1 VQEDDAVTLS
11 KIQKDELVKNGFCIL
26 PTVLNQERLIEARNA
41 LQGAIKKTMD
51 RGLATHIPG
60 LDPNE
65 HNIRIFNL
73 LDLDPLFVDLIAD
86 AEALSI
92 VKDLIGN
99 DFIVS
104 NFTANIA
111 KPGSGSMEI
120 HSDLSLVHPPP
131 WDQPWAINIIWV
143 LNDMR
148 EENGATRYLPFS
160 HKINQPGDLPKAI
173 SKEMCPIEAEAGSII
188 AMDGRLWHTSGAN
201 ITQNEERG
209 LLFGYYTRS
218 FIRPQWNFTAGLSDE
233 TKSSLPDRL
242 KYKLGLELASN
253 TYADYSNHTEK

>member
-1 VQEDDAVTLS
+1 MTLS
-11 KIQKDELVKNGFCIL
+11 KIQHDELVKNGFCIL
-26 PTVLNQERLIEARNA
+26 PTLLNQERLIEARTA

-73 LDLDPLFVDLIAD
+73 LDLDPFFVDLIGD

-92 VKDLIGN
+92 VEDLIGN

-111 KPGSGSMEI
+111 RPGSGSMEI

-131 WDQPWAINIIWV
+131 WNEPWAINIIWV

-148 EENGATRYLPFS
+148 EENGATRYLPDS
-160 HKINQPGDLPKAI
+160 HKMNQPDALPKEAN
-173 SKEMCPIEAEAGSII
+173 ELMRPIEAEAGSVI

-201 ITQNEERG
+201 LTQNEERG

-218 FIRPQWNFTAGLSDE
+218 FIRPQWNFNTGLSDE
-233 TKSSLPDRL
+233 TKSSLPDQL
-242 KYKLGLELASN
+242 KYRLGLELTAN
-253 TYADYSNHTEK
+253 TYTDYDNRTGQ

>member
-1 VQEDDAVTLS
+1 MQEDDAVTLS

-160 HKINQPGDLPKAI
+160 HKINQPAVCPRRSARRCVLLKQKQEASSQWTVVFGIPPAQTSHKMKNEVYFLAI
-173 SKEMCPIEAEAGSII
+173 TPAPS
-188 AMDGRLWHTSGAN
+188 
-201 ITQNEERG
+201 
-209 LLFGYYTRS
+209 
-218 FIRPQWNFTAGLSDE
+218 
-233 TKSSLPDRL
+233 
-242 KYKLGLELASN
+242 LGLNGISLL
-253 TYADYSNHTEK
+253 DYRTRLNLRFRTV

>member
-1 VQEDDAVTLS
+1 MTLS
-11 KIQKDELVKNGFCIL
+11 KIQHDELVKNGFCIL
-26 PTVLNQERLIEARNA
+26 PTLLNQERLIEARTA

-73 LDLDPLFVDLIAD
+73 LDLDPFFVDLIGD

-92 VKDLIGN
+92 VEDLIGN

-111 KPGSGSMEI
+111 RPGSGSMEI

-131 WDQPWAINIIWV
+131 WNEPWAINIIWV

-148 EENGATRYLPFS
+148 EENGATRYLPDS
-160 HKINQPGDLPKAI
+160 HKMNQPDALPKEAN
-173 SKEMCPIEAEAGSII
+173 ELMRPIEAEAGSII

-201 ITQNEERG
+201 LTQNEERG

-218 FIRPQWNFTAGLSDE
+218 FIRPQWNFNAGLSVE
-233 TKSSLPDRL
+233 TKSSLPDEL
-242 KYKLGLELASN
+242 KYKLGLGLSAN
-253 TYADYSNHTEK
+253 TYADYDYRTG

>member
-1 VQEDDAVTLS
+1 MKEGDSVALS
-11 KIQKDELVKNGFCIL
+11 KIQKDELVRNGFCIL
-26 PTVLNQERLIEARNA
+26 SGVLNQERLSENRTA
-41 LQGAIKKTMD
+41 LQDAIKKTIA
-51 RGLATHIPG
+51 RGIATHIPG
-60 LDPNE
+60 LDPND
-65 HNIRIFNL
+65 HNIRVFNL
-73 LDLDPLFVDLIAD
+73 LDLDPLFVDLISD

-92 VKDLIGN
+92 VEDLIGN

-160 HKINQPGDLPKAI
+160 HKINQPGDLPV
-173 SKEMCPIEAEAGSII
+173 S
-188 AMDGRLWHTSGAN
+188 
-201 ITQNEERG
+201 
-209 LLFGYYTRS
+209 YTHLTL
-218 FIRPQWNFTAGLSDE
+218 P
-233 TKSSLPDRL
+233 TKRIV
-242 KYKLGLELASN
+242 
-253 TYADYSNHTEK
+253 

>member
-1 VQEDDAVTLS
+1 MTLS
-11 KIQKDELVKNGFCIL
+11 KIQKDELVKSGFCIL
-26 PTVLNQERLIEARNA
+26 PTVLSQERLIEVRTA

-51 RGLATHIPG
+51 RGIETHIPG

-65 HNIRIFNL
+65 HNIRVFNL
-73 LDLDPLFVDLIAD
+73 LDLDPLFVNLIGD

-111 KPGSGSMEI
+111 RPGSGSMQI

-131 WDQPWAINIIWV
+131 WNEPWAINIIWV

-148 EENGATRYLPFS
+148 EENGATRYLPDS
-160 HKINQPGDLPKAI
+160 HKMNQPEALPKEAD
-173 SKEMCPIEAEAGSII
+173 ELMRAIEAEAGSII

-201 ITQNEERG
+201 LTQNEERG

-218 FIRPQWNFTAGLSDE
+218 FIRSQWNFNTGLSDE
-233 TKSSLPDRL
+233 TKSSLPDQL
-242 KYKLGLELASN
+242 KHRLGLELTAN
-253 TYADYSNHTEK
+253 TYTDYDNRTG